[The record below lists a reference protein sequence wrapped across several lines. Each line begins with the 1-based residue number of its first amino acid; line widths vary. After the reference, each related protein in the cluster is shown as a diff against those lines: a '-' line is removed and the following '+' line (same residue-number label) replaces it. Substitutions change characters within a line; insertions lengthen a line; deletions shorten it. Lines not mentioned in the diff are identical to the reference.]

1 MSEVMI
7 GNYSDNISKDS
18 LNSVPQDE
26 ERSVELGIRFW
37 LEGVLLPVIGVVGI
51 FGRLNKYKL
60 CSCSAFGYL
69 K

>member
-7 GNYSDNISKDS
+7 GNYSHNNSKDCV
-18 LNSVPQDE
+18 NPVPQDE

-51 FGRLNKYKL
+51 IGMLNKYRL
-60 CSCSAFGYL
+60 STGVA
-69 K
+69 